1 MSTSNIGKNTF
12 RLRPGEP
19 AYSLTEQEAFL
30 AMSLFV
36 AQFASTAGD
45 DLLTLAADITI
56 EPDGQTLDPAA
67 WQDWIE
73 CIRAVRGDPPEGDT
87 WRALGVPIIER

>member
-1 MSTSNIGKNTF
+1 
-12 RLRPGEP
+12 
-19 AYSLTEQEAFL
+19 
-30 AMSLFV
+30 MSLFV

-67 WQDWIE
+67 WHDWIE
-73 CIRAVRGDPPEGDT
+73 CIRAVKGDPPLGDT
-87 WRALGVPIIER
+87 WRAMGAPVIERWRDRDPGAKSRKDESGEEGA